1 MHTRQRWLA
10 GTAVAASVVSSFLV
24 LAACSGPSASSRPTT
39 AAAASHPV
47 VDTGLDTCAEC
58 HAQVTTRVVTAWR
71 DGRHGLSLVEC
82 VVCHGSTGADFQ
94 ARPGTAA
101 CSGCHAVQTEA
112 TAVSASASGC
122 FSCHPA
128 HALHAAS
135 GQRMPHP
142 AKPKEAV
149 R

>member
-1 MHTRQRWLA
+1 MRARTWLGGA
-10 GTAVAASVVSSFLV
+10 TLATALASSLV
-24 LAACSGPSASSRPTT
+24 MAACSGPSASTRSAAP
-39 AAAASHPV
+39 AAAAHPQ
-47 VDTGLDTCAEC
+47 VDTGLDTCADC
-58 HAQVTTRVVTAWR
+58 HAQATPKVVTAWR

-82 VVCHGSTGADFQ
+82 VVCHGSTGADFK
-94 ARPGTAA
+94 ARPDARG
-101 CSGCHAVQTEA
+101 CSGCHAVQT
-112 TAVSASASGC
+112 TAMTAQGNAGC

-135 GQRMPHP
+135 GQQMPHP